1 MKYALTLPLISTHN
15 ITPPITGRSPTMAGC
30 TRWAGRDGSA
40 CLRSCESFDPHTNR
54 WSPRAPMLQRRGG
67 VGVGVVNGCLYAL
80 GGSDAPATSPN
91 SSKFSCVE
99 R

>member
-1 MKYALTLPLISTHN
+1 MTYMNGALPRRLLTTHGTLP
-15 ITPPITGRSPTMAGC
+15 GC
-30 TRWAGRDGSA
+30 ARRLYVVGGRDGSA
-40 CLRSCESFDPHTNR
+40 CLRSCESYDPHTNR

-67 VGVGVVNGCLYAL
+67 VGVAVVNGCLYAL

-91 SSKFSCVE
+91 SLKFSCVE